1 MNLRIRLFLLSALC
15 SASIVFAQSE
25 TYSAES
31 VDLGLSVKWATCNL
45 GAKQSHEVGNYY
57 AWGETE
63 PKETY
68 AWETYLHC
76 NGTDESLTKYCWNSS
91 LGTVDDLRQLEAED
105 DAAAVKLGAGARIPT
120 ADEWQELIDN
130 TYQEKTTVS
139 GVAGWRFTSKKN
151 GQSIFIPNGGY
162 KSTSGYD
169 DYYKDQV
176 YCWASTNYM
185 CYGSNAQNLW
195 AAYNSATIGSIA
207 RCVGM
212 NIRPVFGD
220 VVSDSFSEDSILVST
235 TLLDFGEVA
244 IGRTKML
251 SFEIKNVSTSDLD
264 ITIDLREDSEFSCD
278 WNGSMIGAGDSVQVQ
293 VCWNPQKTRLYV
305 GDILKIG
312 TEKALLQ
319 YQGYTV
325 NLTGSCVKSGASL
338 EGRTHLMVWQKDG
351 SKVSFILDEH
361 PNVTMSQGFIYIS
374 SSSLVAEYKQTDILK
389 HTYENLGIGKIHE
402 IAQDTECPYQYMNEA
417 LIFNPCDVD
426 MHVRI
431 VTVNGIIKEDIFIV
445 AGTSA
450 SVSLDSYS
458 TGIYLISVNNTTY
471 KLIRP

>member
-1 MNLRIRLFLLSALC
+1 MNHRIRLFLLSILC
-15 SASIVFAQSE
+15 SAGIVFAQSE

-45 GAKQSHEVGNYY
+45 GAKLSHEVGDYY

-105 DAAAVKLGAGARIPT
+105 DAAAIKLGAGARIPT

-176 YCWASTNYM
+176 YCWASTNYK
-185 CYGSNAQNLW
+185 CSGSSAQYLW
-195 AAYNSATIGSIA
+195 AAYNSATIGSIT

-212 NIRPVFGD
+212 NIRSVFDEVPKEPEEPTSVYYGA
-220 VVSDSFSEDSILVST
+220 LV
-235 TLLDFGEVA
+235 L
-244 IGRTKML
+244 
-251 SFEIKNVSTSDLD
+251 
-264 ITIDLREDSEFSCD
+264 
-278 WNGSMIGAGDSVQVQ
+278 WN
-293 VCWNPQKTRLYV
+293 
-305 GDILKIG
+305 
-312 TEKALLQ
+312 
-319 YQGYTV
+319 
-325 NLTGSCVKSGASL
+325 
-338 EGRTHLMVWQKDG
+338 KDG
-351 SKVSFILDEH
+351 SQMRIKLTEK
-361 PNVTMSQGFIYIS
+361 PNVRFNAGTIEIKSDKANLNFDFKS
-374 SSSLVAEYKQTDILK
+374 VLK
-389 HTYENLGIGKIHE
+389 ITYE
-402 IAQDTECPYQYMNEA
+402 EA
-417 LIFNPCDVD
+417 LPEAITPIEVDGGRLYDVVAD
-426 MHVRI
+426 GLTFYPSGKDLTVRI
-431 VTVNGIIKEDIFIV
+431 YSLNGSVVKAFVVKQNHPVTVPFNVIGSGIFV
-445 AGTSA
+445 
-450 SVSLDSYS
+450 L
-458 TGIYLISVNNTTY
+458 SVNEQTS
-471 KLIRP
+471 KIELK